1 MITKNTNILY
11 TLFPATYLPI
21 AIAGSLYADFDF
33 SNVLYFLY
41 ALLPLAFALC
51 ITLAIAIFKKDFW
64 QNCSLAKFSV
74 ITFVNYAV
82 ALVLAS
88 VLTLVIR
95 GYSNLPFVMGAWIV
109 LLTIFSVYLFC
120 WLYVVYL
127 ILYKDNPDF
136 Q

>member
-11 TLFPATYLPI
+11 PLFPATYLPI
-21 AIAGSLYADFDF
+21 AIAGSFYANFDF
-33 SNVLYFLY
+33 SNVLYILY
-41 ALLPLAFALC
+41 ALLPLAFALF

-82 ALVLAS
+82 ALVMAS

-127 ILYKDNPDF
+127 ILYKNNPDF

>member
-11 TLFPATYLPI
+11 LLFPATYLPV
-21 AIAGSLYADFDF
+21 AIAGSFYADFDF

-82 ALVLAS
+82 ALVMAS

-127 ILYKDNPDF
+127 ILYKNNPDF

>member
-11 TLFPATYLPI
+11 LLFPATYLPV
-21 AIAGSLYADFDF
+21 AIAGSFYANFDF
-33 SNVLYFLY
+33 SNVLYILY

-127 ILYKDNPDF
+127 ILYKDNPNF